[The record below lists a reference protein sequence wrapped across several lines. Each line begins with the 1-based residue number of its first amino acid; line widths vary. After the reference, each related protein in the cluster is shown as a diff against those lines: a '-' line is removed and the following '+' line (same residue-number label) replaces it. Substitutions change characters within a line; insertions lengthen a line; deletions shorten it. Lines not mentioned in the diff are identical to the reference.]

1 MKRSAYG
8 DLLEKYGSLK
18 SYLKELGSVAV
29 AFSGGV
35 DSTFLLNAA
44 SEALGDKAVGITAA
58 SCIIPAQEL
67 KDAEAFCREWGIR
80 HVILDTDPLQ
90 IDGFA
95 ENPSDRCYICKK
107 SIFTEMIRFAS
118 ENGFGQVVEGSNLD
132 DEGDYRPGMKAI
144 QELGIKS
151 PLKELGFKKTEIRAV
166 SEWLHLPT
174 WNKPS
179 LACLA
184 SRIPYGDVI
193 TKEKLEMVEKAEQI
207 LHDKGFSQLRVRI
220 HGNLARIELMPEE
233 FHVFMKDKMRLAI
246 TEELKALG
254 FTYVTLDTYG
264 YRTGSLNEYL
274 HRVGGQ
280 F

>member
-1 MKRSAYG
+1 MKRSAYT
-8 DLLEKYGSLK
+8 DLLKKYEELK
-18 SYLKELGSVAV
+18 AYFQEMGSVAV

-44 SEALGDKAVGITAA
+44 HEALGDKAVGITAA
-58 SCIIPAQEL
+58 SCIIPSQEL
-67 KDAEAFCREWGIR
+67 KDAEDFCREWGIR
-80 HVILDTDPLQ
+80 HMVLNTDPLK
-90 IDGFA
+90 IEGFA
-95 ENPSDRCYICKK
+95 DNPPDRCYICKR
-107 SIFTEMIRFAS
+107 SIFKEMIRVAS

-132 DEGDYRPGMKAI
+132 DDGDYRPGMKAI
-144 QELGIKS
+144 QELGVKS
-151 PLKELGFKKTEIRAV
+151 PLKEIGFKKIEIRAV
-166 SEWLHLPT
+166 SEWLRLPT

-193 TKEKLEMVEKAEQI
+193 TKEKLEMIEKAEQI
-207 LHDKGFSQLRVRI
+207 LHDKGFSQLRVRL

-246 TEELKALG
+246 TAEFKELG
-254 FTYVTLDTYG
+254 FTYVTLDTFG
-264 YRTGSLNEYL
+264 YRTGSMNEYL

-280 F
+280 I

>member
-8 DLLEKYGSLK
+8 ELLKKYEALK
-18 SYLKELGSVAV
+18 SYLQELGSVAV

-44 SEALGDKAVGITAA
+44 HEALGEKAAGITA
-58 SCIIPAQEL
+58 SSIIIPQQEL
-67 KDAEAFCREWGIR
+67 KDAEDFCREWGIR
-80 HVILDTDPLQ
+80 HVIINIDPLK
-90 IDGFA
+90 IEGFA
-95 ENPSDRCYICKK
+95 ENPADRCYICKR
-107 SIFTEMIRFAS
+107 SIFREMIKAAS
-118 ENGFGQVVEGSNLD
+118 ENNLGQVVEGSNLD
-132 DEGDYRPGMKAI
+132 DDSDYRPGMKAI
-144 QELGIKS
+144 KELGVKS
-151 PLKELGFKKTEIRAV
+151 PLKELKFTKTEIRAV

-193 TKEKLEMVEKAEQI
+193 TKEKLEMVEKAEEI
-207 LHDKGFSQLRVRI
+207 LHDKGFSQLRVRM

-246 TEELKALG
+246 TEEFKKLG

-264 YRTGSLNEYL
+264 YRTGSMNEYL

-280 F
+280 I